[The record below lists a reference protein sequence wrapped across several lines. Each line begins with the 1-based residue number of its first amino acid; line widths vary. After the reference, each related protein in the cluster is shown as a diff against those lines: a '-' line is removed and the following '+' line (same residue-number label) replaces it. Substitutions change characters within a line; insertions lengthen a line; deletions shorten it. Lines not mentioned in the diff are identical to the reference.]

1 MPLSVTFALISTKIL
16 GHRHYYC
23 PHYITEEKSREVK
36 KQNQVPVSYLL
47 QVAPSPSLL
56 IPIPTLS
63 S

>member
-36 KQNQVPVSYLL
+36 KLAQEHTYH
-47 QVAPSPSLL
+47 
-56 IPIPTLS
+56 
-63 S
+63 